1 MNDNPWRST
10 SVRTALEGRSFI
22 DTKRI
27 HIHSEQEALEYLSCY
42 GFDLNEAT
50 DVKELE
56 VLRIE
61 ALELIQDELLQEN
74 EFIPQAI
81 MEVKDVSWYLLNA
94 SGIGDKTLIPWSA
107 AVLRVIH
114 TLTHSYSHLNDIY
127 HDTIREQIFSRFEK
141 YIVRQKDAC
150 FFGDIKLIDMEFRKA
165 KSRRSVAM
173 KLLHKA
179 ENVAADIFD
188 WIGIRIITQY
198 RSEVLDVLAF
208 LREKHIITYANLK
221 PSRSRNTLIDLD
233 WVNQCFE
240 RNMSNDDIRKEIQSK
255 EYPPFNKAPVQ
266 NQFSEAS
273 YHSVQITCRQRI
285 KVKQPDGKDFCFYFP
300 FEIQMMD
307 HYSFIK
313 TREGLASHSEYKNR
327 QRQAVR
333 KRILPFL

>member
-1 MNDNPWRST
+1 MNNNPWRST
-10 SVRTALEGRSFI
+10 SVRSALEGRSFI
-22 DTKRI
+22 DEKRI

-42 GFDLNEAT
+42 GFDLNDPM

-56 VLRIE
+56 DLRIE

-81 MEVKDVSWYLLNA
+81 IDVKDISWYLLNA
-94 SGIGDKTLIPWSA
+94 SGGGDKALMPWSA

-127 HDTIREQIFSRFEK
+127 HDTIREQIFSKFENHT
-141 YIVRQKDAC
+141 VRQKNAC
-150 FFGDIKLIDMEFRKA
+150 FFGKTKLIDIELRSA

-188 WIGIRIITQY
+188 WIGIRFITKY
-198 RSEVLDVLAF
+198 RSDVLDLLAY
-208 LREKHIITYANLK
+208 LREKHIINYANLK
-221 PSRSRNTLIDLD
+221 PSRSRNSLIDLN
-233 WVNQCFE
+233 WVNQCFD
-240 RNMSNDDIRKEIQSK
+240 RKMSIDEMRKEMQSM
-255 EYPPFNKAPVQ
+255 EYPSFNKAPVQ
-266 NQFSEAS
+266 NKFSEAS

-285 KVKQPDGKDFCFYFP
+285 KVKQPDGEKFCFYFP

-313 TREGLASHSEYKNR
+313 TREGLASHSEYKKR
-327 QRQAVR
+327 QRKAVR
-333 KRILPFL
+333 SRVLPFL